1 LLLLSAGIASAD
13 VFSFSYT
20 SLSGPLITASGTIM
34 ATPTTDG
41 VFTITDVTGLRNG
54 AAITFI
60 PGNTADID
68 ADDILWYPAN
78 PTYLDETTLSG
89 FAFST
94 TDGIFNPW
102 SGNGTFGSTAG
113 LYYEYQGNSGI
124 YPGPQ
129 INLNVSAVPDGGV
142 TLMLLGG
149 AFVGLATLRR
159 RFRM

>member
-1 LLLLSAGIASAD
+1 MTHKLAGCVLTLLLLSAGIASAD

-78 PTYLDETTLSG
+78 PTYLLTRGRVTAHLDQRP
-89 FAFST
+89 AST
-94 TDGIFNPW
+94 TNIRATPESIPGLR
-102 SGNGTFGSTAG
+102 STSTLARF
-113 LYYEYQGNSGI
+113 QT
-124 YPGPQ
+124 
-129 INLNVSAVPDGGV
+129 AV
-142 TLMLLGG
+142 
-149 AFVGLATLRR
+149 
-159 RFRM
+159 